1 MTNVVQYSGSNI
13 STADTNRGPSP
24 QIWGD
29 CPWLE
34 ILSQTGQGSG
44 GYCLWD
50 DFILGGITPAIT
62 TAIDLT
68 GGTPYSAFGSA
79 GATITY
85 DDVAGGAIVLTEATD
100 GESVTMYTEQHPF
113 SITQDAGQFWFEA
126 RIKVGD
132 IVTLANSF
140 LIGLMDTT
148 TPTDIIPLTASGV
161 TADVNYVG
169 FMQPEGD
176 TTTFNASYKANGVT
190 EVEVNGAIGALV
202 ADTYVKLGMIFD
214 PSPATTGTANQ
225 MAFYINGV
233 RQASFKTIPDNTG
246 TDFPADIRMGPVVS
260 LAVGAG
266 AATDTLTMDWWRYA
280 QLDAGVVS

>member
-1 MTNVVQYSGSNI
+1 MTNVVQYRDR
-13 STADTNRGPSP
+13 TDTTRGPSP
-24 QIWGD
+24 VIWGD

-34 ILSQTGQGSG
+34 ILGQVAQGSG
-44 GYCLWD
+44 GYCIWD
-50 DFILGGITPAIT
+50 DFIVGGITPTIT

-68 GGTPYSAFGSA
+68 GGAGYSAFGSS

-85 DDVAGGAIVLTEATD
+85 DDVAGGAVILTEATD
-100 GESVTMYTEQHPF
+100 GESLTMYTEQHPF
-113 SITQDAGQFWFEA
+113 SITANAGKFWFEA
-126 RIKVGD
+126 RIKMGD

-148 TPTDIIPLTASGV
+148 TPTAIVPLTAGGV

-202 ADTYVKLGMIFD
+202 ADTYVKLGMKFD
-214 PSPATTGTANQ
+214 PTTSTTGTANQ
-225 MAFYINGV
+225 LAFYINGAE
-233 RQASFKTIPDNTG
+233 QTSFKTIPDDTG
-246 TDFPADIRMGPVVS
+246 TDFPADVRMGPVVS

-266 AATDTLTMDWWRYA
+266 AATDTLTMDWWRFA
-280 QLDAGVVS
+280 QLG